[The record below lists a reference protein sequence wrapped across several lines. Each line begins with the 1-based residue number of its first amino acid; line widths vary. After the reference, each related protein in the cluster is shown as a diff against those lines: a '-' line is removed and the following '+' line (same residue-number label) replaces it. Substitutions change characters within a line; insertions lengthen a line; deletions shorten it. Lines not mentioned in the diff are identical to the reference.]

1 MLSLRTMGCDTDMAT
16 ELRKELRESQNQRD
30 KRIEDLWKTLNPGK
44 TELDL
49 RALQR
54 GLRKIDH
61 RKSGLCLSTLE
72 CWAITDGLACRSA
85 GECGCDVAQ
94 DHGGGGH
101 QPRREDIVPGWVFS
115 RSGLSLQVLGE
126 GTLGR

>member
-1 MLSLRTMGCDTDMAT
+1 MLSSKTMKCDMDVAT

-44 TELDL
+44 SELDL

-61 RKSGLCLSTLE
+61 RKSRLWLIGSCM
-72 CWAITDGLACRSA
+72 
-85 GECGCDVAQ
+85 
-94 DHGGGGH
+94 
-101 QPRREDIVPGWVFS
+101 
-115 RSGLSLQVLGE
+115 LGDC
-126 GTLGR
+126 